1 MIIENYLK
9 VQAEDLNFLNKELL
23 LKKCVG
29 IDTEF
34 RRTNK
39 DNMRLGLIQVNDTE
53 EIYLIDPVLIREPKD
68 NCSFLFSDS
77 VIKVFHSCKEDIE
90 AVYSWTGRLMKNI
103 FDTQIAN
110 AFLGGDYSVSYQG
123 LVENKI
129 GITLNKGETR
139 SNWLR
144 RPLTDSQLRY
154 AASDVEFLIELFEEQ
169 NDSLHEQKKIHWLK
183 EEVEFIIL
191 KTFSD
196 QLNELNIS
204 NKLTKQEENT
214 LFNKFNEIISY
225 IAEEHRINSTFLFSK
240 KIQKDFLK
248 LVLCRGIEEG
258 LETITKWRSELIEE
272 PLRKLLKDL

>member
-1 MIIENYLK
+1 
-9 VQAEDLNFLNKELL
+9 
-23 LKKCVG
+23 
-29 IDTEF
+29 
-34 RRTNK
+34 
-39 DNMRLGLIQVNDTE
+39 
-53 EIYLIDPVLIREPKD
+53 
-68 NCSFLFSDS
+68 
-77 VIKVFHSCKEDIE
+77 
-90 AVYSWTGRLMKNI
+90 MKNI